1 MLQRNYFRNIVW
13 QSKSIIK
20 LFILVIYHYISVIS
34 YYISGGI
41 FMDYKIVVDAGH
53 GGIG

>member
-1 MLQRNYFRNIVW
+1 MENLRNNLYKFVCI
-13 QSKSIIK
+13 S
-20 LFILVIYHYISVIS
+20 FILVIYHYISAIS

-41 FMDYKIVVDAGH
+41 FMDYRIVVDAGH